1 MRMIVMKMKLKATWA
16 RAEEER
22 ASKTSNCP
30 DILLLLRKCW
40 ESNKYPAPVIHI
52 YKIDNVMVW
61 VFMWEGCY
69 KCMCTCYVY
78 WHWVPRPIC
87 PAPTPHLILVC
98 KLSRGHCILL
108 LPCHVLIIFP
118 NPTYGRCISDNDMQF
133 INKCCC
139 LIMTMTTNWLKG

>member
-1 MRMIVMKMKLKATWA
+1 MRMIVMEMKVKATWA

-40 ESNKYPAPVIHI
+40 ESNKYPTPTLSQDWQCH
-52 YKIDNVMVW
+52 VMGV
-61 VFMWEGCY
+61 
-69 KCMCTCYVY
+69 YVRRLLQVY
-78 WHWVPRPIC
+78 VHMLCLLALVPRPIC
-87 PAPTPHLILVC
+87 TAPTPHLILVC

-118 NPTYGRCISDNDMQF
+118 NPTFGWCLSDNDMQF